1 MIRFFIFLILL
12 WIPSTL
18 LGDITVKFS
27 PSKEIPTEVI
37 KAIDSAVWTLD
48 IAIYNLDHNG
58 ILESIE
64 QASKDGVR
72 VRVILN
78 RPEKELK
85 VAERLEES
93 GVDVR
98 HVNMTMHHKFLI
110 ADSSLLV
117 TGSGNWTNNA
127 FLRYDEDLL
136 TIRNETAYTTACLHW
151 RI

>member
-1 MIRFFIFLILL
+1 MIRLL
-12 WIPSTL
+12 VFTIVLWMPSCL

-27 PSKEIPTEVI
+27 PSKEVAAEII

-48 IAIYNLDHNG
+48 IAIYNLDHKG

-85 VAERLEES
+85 VAERLEAS

-98 HVNMTMHHKFLI
+98 HVNMVMHHKFLL

-127 FLRYDEDLL
+127 FLRYD
-136 TIRNETAYTTACLHW
+136 C
-151 RI
+151 